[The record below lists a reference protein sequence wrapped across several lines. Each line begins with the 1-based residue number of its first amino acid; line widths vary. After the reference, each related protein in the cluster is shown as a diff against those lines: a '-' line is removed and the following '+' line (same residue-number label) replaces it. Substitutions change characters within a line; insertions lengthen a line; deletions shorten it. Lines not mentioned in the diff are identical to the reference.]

1 MSRTRSKEF
10 REEEILSVVFDNE
23 LGLCGWLGDKRIDN
37 AVYGFGPRQDFI
49 RALENKIKFQIRNM
63 GGLSEHPILRRVVR
77 RFQQGL
83 EKKCKDNDGFPV
95 SMRKRGKIHMR
106 RKLTK
111 ILVEKG
117 FHRCEELE
125 EFSQL
130 VEKLNKEKN
139 CIKENQ
145 RQHTKEAVVRQ
156 YFRDF
161 LENLGDCEFDDDF
174 DELNDEESN
183 QIISDAFF
191 SGGLMISWS
200 VKQHTLML
208 KFVAEKMN
216 ARKVACMHACALETE
231 S

>member
-10 REEEILSVVFDNE
+10 REQGILSLVIDKE
-23 LGLCGWLGDKRIDN
+23 LGLCSWLGDERIDD
-37 AVYGFGPRQDFI
+37 ALYGFGPRQDFI
-49 RALENKIKFQIRNM
+49 RALEKEMKFQIRNM
-63 GGLSEHPILRRVVR
+63 GSLSEHQILRRVVE

-83 EKKCKDNDGFPV
+83 YERWKDT
-95 SMRKRGKIHMR
+95 MR

-117 FHRCEELE
+117 FHRCEGLE

-130 VEKLNKEKN
+130 VENLNKEKN

-174 DELNDEESN
+174 DEWTEEEGN
-183 QIISDAFF
+183 QMISDAFF
-191 SGGLMISWS
+191 SGGLMIGWS

-208 KFVAEKMN
+208 KLVAEKN
-216 ARKVACMHACALETE
+216 ECTQGCMHALETE